1 MNSQQDAASNMAP
14 GWFGKLPG
22 MGDFASRRLP
32 EPFRNA
38 WDRWLQHGLTRLRAR
53 REDWTE
59 RYLQAPLWCFVLG
72 EGVIG
77 AGGWLGV
84 MMPSVDG
91 VGRYFPFTIAAE
103 LVSSRP
109 ELHGAVLARTQHW
122 WTLAAQAAL
131 EGLEHDLDA
140 QRFDARLQELFAG
153 FTAEA
158 GEGDG
163 PSLALPVARHSLWVT
178 EPVAERGP
186 GMTSQGLPQ
195 DDQFDALFGFG
206 PDAAAQEGG
215 AA

>member
-1 MNSQQDAASNMAP
+1 VNLPQDAASNMTP

-22 MGDFASRRLP
+22 MGDFANRRLP
-32 EPFRNA
+32 DPFRSA
-38 WDRWLQHGLTRLRAR
+38 WDRWLQRELARLRMR
-53 REDWTE
+53 RNDWTE

-77 AGGWLGV
+77 AGAWLGV

-109 ELHGAVLARTQHW
+109 ELQGEVLARTQHW
-122 WTLAAQAAL
+122 WTLAARAAL

-140 QRFDARLQELFAG
+140 LRFDARLHELFAG
-153 FTAEA
+153 FAAAA

-163 PSLALPVARHSLWVT
+163 PPLALPVPRQSLWFT
-178 EPVAERGP
+178 DPVGERGT
-186 GMTSQGLPQ
+186 GMASQGLPR
-195 DDQFDALFGFG
+195 DEQFDALFGFG
-206 PDAAAQEGG
+206 PDAAQEEVP
-215 AA
+215 

>member
-1 MNSQQDAASNMAP
+1 MTSQQDAASNMAP

-22 MGDFASRRLP
+22 MGDFANRRLP
-32 EPFRNA
+32 ETFRSE
-38 WDRWLQHGLTRLRAR
+38 WDRWLQQGLARLRLR
-53 REDWTE
+53 HEDWTD

-109 ELHGAVLARTQHW
+109 ALQGPVLARTQHW
-122 WTLAAQAAL
+122 WTLAAQVAL

-153 FTAEA
+153 FAAEA
-158 GEGDG
+158 GEGDR
-163 PSLALPVARHSLWVT
+163 PPLALPVARHSLWFT
-178 EPVAERGP
+178 DPVAERGP
-186 GMTSQGLPQ
+186 GMTSKGLPQ

-206 PDAAAQEGG
+206 PDAAAQEGE
-215 AA
+215 AP